1 MYGPDG
7 KAYAPWMVGKV
18 NEDYTKKGKISGCP
32 HVILATN
39 PFPFLCVICTG
50 Q

>member
-18 NEDYTKKGKISGCP
+18 QEEYTKKGEKP
-32 HVILATN
+32 A
-39 PFPFLCVICTG
+39 
-50 Q
+50 QQR

>member
-18 NEDYTKKGKISGCP
+18 NEEYTKKGETKMFSFQCMAEFSFGKNSIF
-32 HVILATN
+32 T
-39 PFPFLCVICTG
+39 F
-50 Q
+50 